1 MASANAPKI
10 GHIYDP
16 ISDETITDNNGFVE
30 VIITDRT
37 TWQALCDSKIVIS
50 NEEYK
55 ALFSD
60 FDVFEDCDDCTV
72 KAIHEDPLGVI
83 YDL

>member
-1 MASANAPKI
+1 MATANVPKV

-16 ISDETITDNNGFVE
+16 ISDETITNSDGLVE
-30 VIITDRT
+30 LIITDRT
-37 TWQALCDSKIVIS
+37 TWEALCDSNISIS
-50 NEEYK
+50 NDEYK

-60 FDVFEDCDDCTV
+60 FELVEDCDDCTV
-72 KAIHEDPLGVI
+72 KAIQEDPLGVI